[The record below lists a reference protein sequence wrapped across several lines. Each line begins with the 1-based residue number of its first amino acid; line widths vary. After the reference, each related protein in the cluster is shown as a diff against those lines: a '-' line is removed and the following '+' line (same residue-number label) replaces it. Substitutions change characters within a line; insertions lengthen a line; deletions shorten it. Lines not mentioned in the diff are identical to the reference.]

1 MPDVPFGHTA
11 NVTSFWYLYPQ
22 LTSLCSSTNRKN

>member
-11 NVTSFWYLYPQ
+11 NVTSFWYLYHQ
-22 LTSLCSSTNRKN
+22 FTNVCSSTNRKN